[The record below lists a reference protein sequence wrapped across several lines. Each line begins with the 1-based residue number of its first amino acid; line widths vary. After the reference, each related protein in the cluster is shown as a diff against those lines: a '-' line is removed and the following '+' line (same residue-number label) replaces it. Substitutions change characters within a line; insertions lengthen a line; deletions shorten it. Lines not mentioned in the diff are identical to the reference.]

1 MWLSGKG
8 NISTFYRQ
16 GVMLYSS
23 WAKKIPQDKLP
34 QNSLL
39 KKELNIKHLLYK
51 GCLTGSF
58 FSALVIQN
66 NFVTLR
72 RQFLLIQKQ
81 NIMV

>member
-34 QNSLL
+34 QKFAFEERAEHKTS
-39 KKELNIKHLLYK
+39 
-51 GCLTGSF
+51 
-58 FSALVIQN
+58 
-66 NFVTLR
+66 
-72 RQFLLIQKQ
+72 LIQGLPHWFFLFSLGDSE
-81 NIMV
+81 